1 MDEKSKFELVKRNT
15 AEIVGEDEL
24 NKLLKKKKKPVVYL
38 GWSITGKTHLGYFVP
53 VIKLGDFLKAG
64 FSVKILLADLH
75 GALDNTPWNLLEHRF
90 EYYSKT
96 IPLMFNAIGVDTKE
110 LEIVKGSEFQLAPE
124 YCFDVLKMSSFTS
137 VNDVKRAGSEVVK
150 FGDNPKLSGLI
161 YPIMQALDE
170 EYLKVD
176 VQYGGIDQRKILMFA
191 RENLPKI
198 GYEPRIEIMTPLIPG
213 LVGKKM
219 SASHEKTRIDL
230 LDSEK
235 IVLDKVKG
243 SDMVAGNPDNFVM
256 SFLKYVIMVIKEDK
270 KEKFI
275 VERDEK
281 YGGNL
286 EYSNY
291 EDIEEDFV
299 SKKIH
304 PLDLKNSVAKEIFN
318 LLKPIQKN
326 RKELEKIGKKGY
338 S

>member
-24 NKLLKKKKKPVVYL
+24 KKLLKKKKKPVVYL